1 MAEKREKRSGWRIF
15 WCVVRRFFLLVFT
28 LTIIAA
34 VGLYMVCDLVFN
46 GPSPNARDR
55 LTMSMRESSAMK
67 WFPAVFLGDEKV
79 AEIEKSVDATLP
91 AEVSDGSLVKIDLV
105 SSAVD
110 GEVDEWEGHPDG
122 IRIENIKG
130 DTYNAYIMIIRDPSR
145 VYQATSHLP
154 FSYDV
159 PGERINV
166 KIEQEGAVAAINAGA
181 FLDMSGTSQS
191 HLTGRVPAGLVI
203 AGGEVVFNDHRSEVP
218 EAGFVGF
225 NNDDVLVVAQSMT
238 PAKAMD
244 LGIRDGCEF
253 GPVLIINGQ
262 INEEAYNGESG
273 LNPRT
278 CIGQRAD
285 GAVIFLCVEGRAA
298 SSLGATYA
306 DLIDIMVEYGAVN
319 ACNLDGGSST
329 VMMYRDPETGEV
341 SMVNNY
347 SLLQEEPRRMPTFF
361 MVKPHSG
368 D

>member
-1 MAEKREKRSGWRIF
+1 MRRKPQKRSGWSIF
-15 WCVVRRFFLLVFT
+15 WCIVRRFFLLVFT
-28 LTIIAA
+28 VIVIA
-34 VGLYMVCDLVFN
+34 VIGLYMMCNLIFN

-67 WFPAVFLGDEKV
+67 WFPAIFIGEEKV
-79 AEIEKSVDATLP
+79 AEIEKAVDATLP
-91 AEVSDGSLVKIDLV
+91 AEFSDDTLVKIDLN
-105 SSAVD
+105 SAVD
-110 GEVDEWEGHPDG
+110 GNVDEWANHPDG
-122 IRIENIKG
+122 IRLEGIKG
-130 DTYNAYIMIIRDPSR
+130 DTYNAYVMIIRDPSR
-145 VYQATSHLP
+145 IYQATSHLP

-159 PGERINV
+159 PGERINH

-181 FLDMSGTSQS
+181 FFDASGTPQA
-191 HLTGRVPAGLVI
+191 HLTGSVPAGLVI
-203 AGGEVVFNDHRSEVP
+203 AGGEVVFNSHRDLVP
-218 EAGFVGF
+218 EKGFVGF
-225 NNDDVLVVAQSMT
+225 NKDNILVVAQSMT
-238 PAKAMD
+238 PTKAMD

-253 GPVLIINGQ
+253 GPVLIMNGQ

-285 GAVIFLCVEGRAA
+285 GAVIFLCVEGRQA

-329 VMMYRDPETGEV
+329 VMMYRDPESGEV

-361 MVKPHSG
+361 MVKPESN

>member
-1 MAEKREKRSGWRIF
+1 MKSKPETRSGWSIF
-15 WCVVRRFFLLVFT
+15 WCIVRRFFLLVFT
-28 LTIIAA
+28 LLIIAA
-34 VGLYMVCDLVFN
+34 VGLYMVCNLVFN
-46 GPSPNARDR
+46 GPSPNARNR
-55 LTMSMRESSAMK
+55 LTMSMRESSGMK
-67 WFPAVFLGDEKV
+67 WFPAIFIGEEKV
-79 AEIEKSVDATLP
+79 AEIEEAVDATLP
-91 AEVSDGSLVKIDLV
+91 ADVSDDTLVNIDLV
-105 SSAVD
+105 GSAVD
-110 GEVDEWEGHPDG
+110 GNVDEWKNHPDG
-122 IRIENIKG
+122 IRLENIKG

-154 FSYDV
+154 FSYDI
-159 PGERINV
+159 PGERINH

-181 FLDMSGTSQS
+181 FLDMSNTPQS

-203 AGGEVVFNDHRSEVP
+203 AGGEVVFNGHRDMVP
-218 EAGFVGF
+218 EKGFVGF
-225 NNDDVLVVAQSMT
+225 NKDNILVVAQSMT
-238 PAKAMD
+238 PSKAMD

-253 GPVLIINGQ
+253 GPVLIMNGT
-262 INEEAYNGESG
+262 INEEAYNEESG

-298 SSLGATYA
+298 SSLGATYE

-329 VMMYRDPETGEV
+329 VMLYRDPETGDV

-361 MVKPHSG
+361 MVRPVSE